1 MRWIGGCTLAAVL
14 ALAPGARGD
23 DLDDL
28 YDQANPRP
36 PKIVEPLHID
46 QVWYGWQTLLA
57 DVPLVTALA
66 TAPAWAHFEG
76 DGWLVAVNVIAAFAT
91 TPIIHAL
98 NGNRRSAGLSI
109 VARLAAP
116 ALFGVAGWAIG
127 IATCSCMTVS
137 CACDPASAE
146 TGALAGV
153 AAGFGFAAFVDAL
166 GLAWKPREETRAS
179 SSSWSVAPLALPRG
193 AGLATTCIF

>member
-14 ALAPGARGD
+14 ALAPGARAD

-28 YDQANPRP
+28 YEQAHPHP
-36 PKIVEPLHID
+36 PKVVEPLRID
-46 QVWYGWQTLLA
+46 QVWYGWQTLIA

-76 DGWLVAVNVIAAFAT
+76 DGWLIAVNVIAAFAT

-98 NGNRRSAGLSI
+98 NDNRRSAGLSM
-109 VARLAAP
+109 VARLVGP

-127 IATCSCMTVS
+127 LSQPCSCATLFCM
-137 CACDPASAE
+137 CDPASAE
-146 TGALAGV
+146 TGAIVGV
-153 AAGFGFAAFVDAL
+153 AAGFGFAAFIDAL
-166 GLAWKPREETRAS
+166 GLAWKPREPTRTA
-179 SSSWSVAPLALPRG
+179 WSIAPFGVHRG
-193 AGLATTCIF
+193 GGLGLSCAY